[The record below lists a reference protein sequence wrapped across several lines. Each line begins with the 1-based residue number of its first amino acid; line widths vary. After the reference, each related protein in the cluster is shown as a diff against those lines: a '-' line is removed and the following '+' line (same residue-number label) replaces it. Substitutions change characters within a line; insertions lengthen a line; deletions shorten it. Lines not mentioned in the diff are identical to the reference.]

1 VPGNPKRRQDVAMLN
16 EMPEEMI
23 FSMVEAGKS
32 IADICIDLGISK
44 RALDEWIDEKR
55 SRCYDYTRAHACG

>member
-1 VPGNPKRRQDVAMLN
+1 MPGNPKRRQDVAMLN

-23 FSMVEAGKS
+23 FSMIEAGKS

-44 RALDEWIDEKR
+44 RALDEWV
-55 SRCYDYTRAHACG
+55 S